1 VAGRVTRSCWSSPR
15 PADAVRFGLAIKDAA
30 GAEPMFP
37 ALHIG
42 AHHGPVLYRDGDY
55 VGGGVNLAAR
65 IASAAAGDESVVGS

>member
-1 VAGRVTRSCWSSPR
+1 MLVFAA

-65 IASAAAGDESVVGS
+65 IGGRRGRVCSRS